1 MEKTDLAHEIPES
14 EKFIPYIVNPREDT
28 GLYNAKFGIWLF
40 LASEVML
47 FGSLFSAYILLR
59 VGSFSWPVQSDIQNV
74 PIGAVNSI
82 ILLSSSIFFIRAWV
96 ALKAD
101 DIAKYKKFMYL
112 VILFAF
118 MFLTLKGVEYYQHFS
133 HHEYP
138 KTSVFLAI
146 YFLMTGLH
154 ALHIIGGILVNA
166 YYVGPGMYLR
176 AKDKQWFIN
185 RVEVAGLYWHF
196 VDVVWIFLFSTLY
209 LF

>member
-1 MEKTDLAHEIPES
+1 LEQHQDHTEE
-14 EKFIPYIVNPREDT
+14 FIPYIVEPRPDT

-59 VGSFSWPVQSDIQNV
+59 VGSFTWPVQSDLQNIPV
-74 PIGAVNSI
+74 GAINSVV
-82 ILLSSSIFFIRAWV
+82 LLSSSIFFIRAWV

-101 DIAKYKKFMYL
+101 DIAKYKRFMSL

-118 MFLTLKGVEYYQHFS
+118 IFLGFKAFEYYQHFS
-133 HHEYP
+133 HGEFP
-138 KTSVFLAI
+138 KNSVFLGL

-154 ALHIIGGILVNA
+154 ALHIIGGILVNS
-166 YYVGPGMYLR
+166 YYLGPGLYLR
-176 AKDKQWFIN
+176 DINKQWFIN

-196 VDVVWIFLFSTLY
+196 VDLVWIFLFSTLY
-209 LF
+209 LL

>member
-1 MEKTDLAHEIPES
+1 MSSRLHDSDLV
-14 EKFIPYIVNPREDT
+14 PYKVIPREDT

-40 LASEVML
+40 LASEIML

-59 VGSFSWPVQSDIQNV
+59 VGSFSWPVQSDLQNV
-74 PIGAVNSI
+74 PIGAINSV

-101 DIAKYKKFMYL
+101 DLAKYKKFMYL
-112 VILFAF
+112 VILFAC
-118 MFLTLKGVEYYQHFS
+118 MFLALKGYEYYQHFS

-146 YFLMTGLH
+146 YFLMTGAH
-154 ALHIIGGILVNA
+154 ALHIIGGVLVNI
-166 YYVGPGMYLR
+166 YYVGPGLYLR
-176 AKDKQWFIN
+176 AENKQWFIN

-196 VDVVWIFLFSTLY
+196 VDLVWIFLFSTLY
-209 LF
+209 LL

>member
-1 MEKTDLAHEIPES
+1 MEHPTEE
-14 EKFIPYIVNPREDT
+14 FIPYIIESRPDT

-59 VGSFSWPVQSDIQNV
+59 VGSFSWPVQSEIQNV
-74 PIGAVNSI
+74 AIGAINSVV
-82 ILLSSSIFFIRAWV
+82 LLSSSIFFIRAWV

-101 DIAKYKKFMYL
+101 DIAKYKKFMSL

-118 MFLTLKGVEYYQHFS
+118 VFLTLKGVEYYQHFS

-138 KTSVFLAI
+138 KTSVFLGL

-154 ALHIIGGILVNA
+154 ALHIIGGIAVNSF
-166 YYVGPGMYLR
+166 YIGPGLKLR
-176 AKDKQWFIN
+176 EINKQWFIN

-196 VDVVWIFLFSTLY
+196 VDLVWIFLFSTLY
-209 LF
+209 LL

>member
-1 MEKTDLAHEIPES
+1 MHETE
-14 EKFIPYIVNPREDT
+14 EFIPYIVNPREDT

-59 VGSFSWPVQSDIQNV
+59 VGSFTWPVQSELQDIR
-74 PIGAVNSI
+74 IGALNSV
-82 ILLSSSIFFIRAWV
+82 ILLTSSIFFIRAWV

-112 VILFAF
+112 VILCAF
-118 MFLTLKGVEYYQHFS
+118 SFLFFKGVEYHNHFS
-133 HHEYP
+133 HGEFP
-138 KTSVFLAI
+138 KTSVYLGL

-154 ALHIIGGILVNA
+154 ALHIIGGILVNI
-166 YYVGPGMYLR
+166 YYAGPGMYLR
-176 AKDKQWFIN
+176 AQNKQWFIN

-196 VDVVWIFLFSTLY
+196 VDLVWIFLFSTLY
-209 LF
+209 LL

>member
-1 MEKTDLAHEIPES
+1 MSSHQLHDSDLV
-14 EKFIPYIVNPREDT
+14 PYKVIPREDT

-40 LASEVML
+40 LASEIML

-59 VGSFSWPVQSDIQNV
+59 VGSFSWPVQSDYLNV
-74 PIGAVNSI
+74 PIGAINSV

-101 DIAKYKKFMYL
+101 DIVKYKKFMYL
-112 VILFAF
+112 VIGFAILFLCF
-118 MFLTLKGVEYYQHFS
+118 KGVEYYQHFS

-138 KTSVFLAI
+138 KTSVFIAL
-146 YFLMTGLH
+146 YFLLTGLH
-154 ALHIIGGILVNA
+154 ALHIIGGIAVNI
-166 YYVGPGMYLR
+166 YYAGPGMYLR
-176 AKDKQWFIN
+176 AENKQWFIN

>member
-1 MEKTDLAHEIPES
+1 MSKVHDSDLV
-14 EKFIPYIVNPREDT
+14 PYKVEAREDT

-40 LASEVML
+40 LASEIML

-59 VGSFSWPVQSDIQNV
+59 VGSFSWPVQSEYLNV
-74 PIGAVNSI
+74 PIGALNSI

-96 ALKAD
+96 ALKAN

-112 VILFAF
+112 VIGFAVLFLCF
-118 MFLTLKGVEYYQHFS
+118 KGVEYYQHFS

-138 KTSVFLAI
+138 KTSVFLAL

-154 ALHIIGGILVNA
+154 ALHIIGGIIVNV
-166 YYVGPGMYLR
+166 YYAGPGMYLR
-176 AKDKQWFIN
+176 AENKQWFIN

-196 VDVVWIFLFSTLY
+196 VDLVWIFLFSTLY
-209 LF
+209 LL